1 MQHKK
6 TPANRTMLEKP
17 CDTQRKLGKVMMLQT
32 LCKWQKLKYVKD
44 YTETHLKEVED
55 SSVL

>member
-1 MQHKK
+1 
-6 TPANRTMLEKP
+6 MLEKP
-17 CDTQRKLGKVMMLQT
+17 CNTQRKLGKVMMLQT

-55 SSVL
+55 SSVLLGGKYAR